1 MLQVISQ
8 IRKCAAVVFALLLT
22 ISVTT
27 SLPLFAADAAVLP
40 AVGNGRCVSFD
51 DLPVSPAPGQ
61 PHSWKIAA
69 TYCSPLHWAPGQ
81 HQVDVLTHGATY
93 NGSYWNWPQDP
104 SLYSYV
110 AKTLQAGRATLDY
123 DSIGAGQSTR
133 PVNSTDVTMTS
144 DAYILH
150 QIIQDLHLIG
160 YKQVNSIGHSM
171 GSGVAMREAATYGDV
186 SRVVLTGYLH
196 AARNP
201 IMGAA
206 LYPANLDP
214 LFAKKNLDSG
224 YLTTTPTGRQAS
236 FYSSSAD
243 PAVVAYDNKYK
254 DIVSA
259 TFFGGYIADRAVPA
273 GSNLSNTIKVP
284 VLLIDGQQDAVF
296 CFTPD
301 GLDCTNQAGVQA
313 NETPYYTGAKN
324 LTVRTVPNT
333 GHDLALHPSANQSFA
348 TINQWITTH

>member
-1 MLQVISQ
+1 
-8 IRKCAAVVFALLLT
+8 LLLT
-22 ISVTT
+22 VLVTAPA
-27 SLPLFAADAAVLP
+27 PLLAADAAVLP
-40 AVGNGRCVSFD
+40 AVGNGRCVTFNS
-51 DLPVSPAPGQ
+51 LPVSPAPGQ
-61 PHSWKIAA
+61 PHSWQIAG
-69 TYCSPLHWAPGQ
+69 TYCNPLHWASGQ

-93 NGSYWNWPQDP
+93 SGSYWDWPQDP
-104 SLYSYV
+104 SLYSYTH
-110 AKTLQAGRATLDY
+110 KTLQAGRATLDY
-123 DSIGAGQSTR
+123 DCIGAGQSTR
-133 PVNSTDVTMTS
+133 PVHSTDITMAS
-144 DAYILH
+144 DAYVLH
-150 QIIQDLHLIG
+150 QIIQDLHLVG

-171 GSGVAMREAATYGDV
+171 GSGTAMREAAMYADV

-201 IMGAA
+201 VVGAA
-206 LYPANLDP
+206 LYPANQDP
-214 LFAKKNLDSG
+214 RFAGKKLDSG

-243 PAVVAYDNKYK
+243 PAVVARDNKYK

-273 GSNLSNTIKVP
+273 GNNLSNTIKVP

-313 NETPYYTGAKN
+313 NEAPYYTGAKS
-324 LTVRTVPNT
+324 LTVNTVPNT
-333 GHDLALHPSANQSFA
+333 GHDLTLHPSANQSFA
-348 TINQWITTH
+348 MINQWVKTH